1 MNSIKD
7 LLQAVSD
14 NNLDLSIYTNPI
26 SKSVTVM
33 IRKQT
38 GDIITKVGHEFSKHD
53 MQSWFDPD
61 AVVGDIVNYSINE
74 AVHNHIEVLKS
85 I

>member
-14 NNLDLSIYTNPI
+14 DNLEISIYSNPI
-26 SKSVTVM
+26 SKAVTVM

-38 GDIITKVGHEFSKHD
+38 GDIINKVGHEFSQYNL
-53 MQSWFDPD
+53 QSWVNPD
-61 AVVGDIVNYSINE
+61 AVVGDIVSESINE
-74 AVHNHIEVLKS
+74 AVQNHLEVLKS

>member
-53 MQSWFDPD
+53 MQSWFNPD
-61 AVVGDIVNYSINE
+61 AVVGDIVSYSINE
-74 AVHNHIEVLKS
+74 AVQTHIEILRT